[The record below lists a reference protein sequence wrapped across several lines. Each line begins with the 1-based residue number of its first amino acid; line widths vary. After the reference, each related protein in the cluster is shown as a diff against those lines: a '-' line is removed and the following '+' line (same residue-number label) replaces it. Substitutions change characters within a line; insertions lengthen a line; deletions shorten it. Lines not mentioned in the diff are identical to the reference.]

1 MEFVPPRVLVARKII
16 TLPFY
21 SLKKISFSGKTVNY
35 MYIHIF
41 FVVGVFAVN
50 GQ

>member
-21 SLKKISFSGKTVNY
+21 SLKKYRFQGKLLTTCIY
-35 MYIHIF
+35 TFF